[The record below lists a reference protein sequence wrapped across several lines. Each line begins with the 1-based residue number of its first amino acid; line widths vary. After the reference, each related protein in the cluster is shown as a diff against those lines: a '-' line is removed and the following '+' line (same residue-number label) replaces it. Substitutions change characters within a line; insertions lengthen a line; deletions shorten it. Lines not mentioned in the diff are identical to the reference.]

1 MKIIHITP
9 SYKPAY
15 IYGGPI
21 ISVARLC
28 ETLVSNDLDVEVLTT
43 KANGKTELIIPTK
56 TVLDGVK
63 IRFYKRITK
72 DPSHFSPALLW
83 DFYKMLSKQNP
94 QMAVHIHSWWNLTA
108 IASCILAKIK
118 KVPIV
123 LSPRGMLTGYSFEK
137 RRSRSKRLFHYLLGR
152 RLIAYCTIHATS
164 ELEKEEIL
172 KIAQPKSACIIPNL
186 VYFPSPK
193 QLAKL
198 SPQDTG
204 IPGDTLRLLFF
215 SRIDK
220 KKGIE
225 LLFHALVKCHFSWS
239 LTIAGTGEHL
249 YLEKLKR
256 LSLSLGI
263 SGKINWIGFVQ
274 HEQKYDVLS
283 NHQLLVLCSHNEN
296 FANVILE
303 SLTVG
308 TAVAIS
314 NKIGL
319 AGFVRE
325 HRLGWI
331 ADLNPNSI
339 AETLR
344 LAHGQQ
350 HVRELIRVNAPSTV
364 RTRFNQQ
371 KLIEQYKELYQ
382 L

>member
-21 ISVARLC
+21 ISVAKLC
-28 ETLVSNDLDVEVLTT
+28 EALVLNHLDVEVLTT
-43 KANGKTELIIPTK
+43 KANGKTELIIPHK
-56 TVLDGVK
+56 TILDGVK

-72 DPSHFSPALLW
+72 DPSHFSPGLLW
-83 DFYKMLSKQNP
+83 NFYKMLSKTNRQVV
-94 QMAVHIHSWWNLTA
+94 VHIHSWWNLTA

-123 LSPRGMLTGYSFEK
+123 LSPRGMLTEYSLEK
-137 RRSRSKRLFHYLLGR
+137 RHSRTKRLFHCLLGH

-164 ELEKEEIL
+164 ELEKDEIL
-172 KIAQPKSACIIPNL
+172 KIAQPKSVCVIPNMI
-186 VYFPSPK
+186 YFPSLK
-193 QLAKL
+193 QLGKITT
-198 SPQDTG
+198 QNTG
-204 IPGDTLRLLFF
+204 TSGDTLRLLFF

-220 KKGIE
+220 KKGME
-225 LLFHALVKCHFSWS
+225 FLFHALVKCHFSWS
-239 LTIAGTGEHL
+239 LTIAGTGDQA
-249 YLEKLKR
+249 YLEELR
-256 LSLSLGI
+256 QLTLNLGI
-263 SGKINWIGFVQ
+263 SGHINWMGYVQ
-274 HEQKYDVLS
+274 HEQKFDVLS
-283 NHQLLVLCSHNEN
+283 NHQLLVLFSHNEN

-303 SLTVG
+303 SLSVG

-314 NKIGL
+314 NMIGL

-325 HRLGWI
+325 HRLGWVT
-331 ADLNPNSI
+331 DLNPNSI

-344 LAHGQQ
+344 IAYEHQ
-350 HVRELIRVNAPSTV
+350 HVRELLRVNAPPTV

-371 KLIEQYKELYQ
+371 TLSEQYKELYK